1 MRERRRGTRWI
12 ADGWQMDGREKG
24 DEALWLGGLLV
35 VLVGALWLRT
45 YFLCFRCH
53 SGPCSCGCAML
64 GAISNCI

>member
-1 MRERRRGTRWI
+1 
-12 ADGWQMDGREKG
+12 MDGREKG

-45 YFLCFRCH
+45 YFLCFGCH
-53 SGPCSCGCAML
+53 RAPLVQSAML